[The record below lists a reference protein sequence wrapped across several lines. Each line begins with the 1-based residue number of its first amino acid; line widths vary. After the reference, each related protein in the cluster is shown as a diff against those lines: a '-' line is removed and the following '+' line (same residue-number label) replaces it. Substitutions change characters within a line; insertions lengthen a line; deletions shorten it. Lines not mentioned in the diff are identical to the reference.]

1 VVGDD
6 TVIDLADAFGAA
18 AGTATITVTDVIG
31 LAASDFVF
39 SAATG

>member
-1 VVGDD
+1 
-6 TVIDLADAFGAA
+6 VIHLSGAFGTA
-18 AGTATITVTDVIG
+18 AGTATITVTHVIG